1 MRTSLVAIL
10 TTGEIFITYHMT
22 DQPNYEEDLLADLQ
36 SGSED
41 ELDSKETE
49 RSLSDVPQT
58 AFNGENWQDL
68 LSASHLHNV
77 GHKLEQLDVVKVKDP
92 DELTSVRKLI
102 PQIREQLKTFSNEHE
117 TDYMELLASVND
129 DNQSEEF
136 KFLMSLSELP
146 TLIHDEISLLHRF
159 VRTQY
164 RVVFGELESLVSS
177 PVDYCRV
184 VLLVGQRLSDIRG
197 KEPELQKI
205 VSNAKVLAISMAAL
219 ESFTRLF
226 YLNDADML
234 YIQKAC
240 KLAIELN
247 DFIKEVSDFVSSKL
261 SKFAPNVNNLVGAVV
276 TSQLLISVGSLRQL
290 ALTPSCNLPSF
301 GVKDLLSQLKTR
313 SNFVRATGYMFY
325 SDLVVG
331 LPPEVMRQALR
342 ILSCKVSL
350 AARIDL
356 SGSRPDGSLG
366 SAYLQ
371 EVKQKIDKLLTPPD
385 RKAPKALP
393 VPKEQKSK
401 KRGGRRF
408 RKMKERTQMSEIRKA
423 QNRMEF
429 GKEETSVVD
438 AFGEEVGLGLSKQID
453 GVRANRNTDARLSKA
468 MVNRL
473 NQKERSNDID
483 TIVFARDDEEV
494 EKNVKS
500 KRGKNSW
507 LSGIKR
513 NRFADLD
520 LHEEGTKRQK
530 S

>member
-1 MRTSLVAIL
+1 
-10 TTGEIFITYHMT
+10 MT
-22 DQPNYEEDLLADLQ
+22 EQPNYEEDLLADLQ

-41 ELDSKETE
+41 ELDLKETE
-49 RSLSDVPQT
+49 KSVSDVPQT

-77 GHKLEQLDVVKVKDP
+77 GHKLEQLDVANVKDP
-92 DELTSVRKLI
+92 DELTSVRRLI
-102 PQIREQLKTFSNEHE
+102 PQIREQLKTYSNEHE

-129 DNQSEEF
+129 ENQSEEF

-146 TLIHDEISLLHRF
+146 TVIHDEISLLHRF

-164 RVVFGELESLVSS
+164 RVVFGELESLVPS

-184 VLLVGQRLSDIRG
+184 VLLVGQELSDIRS

-205 VSNAKVLAISMAAL
+205 VSNAKVLAISMGAL
-219 ESFTRLF
+219 ENFTRSF

-234 YIQKAC
+234 YIKKAC
-240 KLAIELN
+240 KIAIELSE
-247 DFIKEVSDFVSSKL
+247 FIKEVSDFVSSKL

-290 ALTPSCNLPSF
+290 ALTPACNLPSF
-301 GVKDLLSQLKTR
+301 GVKDLSSQLKRR
-313 SNFVRATGYMFY
+313 SNFVRATGYLFY

-331 LPPEVMRQALR
+331 LPPEVINQALR
-342 ILSCKVSL
+342 IISGKIVL

-356 SGSRPDGSLG
+356 SGSKPDGSLG

-385 RKAPKALP
+385 RAAPKALP
-393 VPKEQKSK
+393 APKEQK
-401 KRGGRRF
+401 
-408 RKMKERTQMSEIRKA
+408 
-423 QNRMEF
+423 
-429 GKEETSVVD
+429 
-438 AFGEEVGLGLSKQID
+438 
-453 GVRANRNTDARLSKA
+453 ANRNTDARLSKA

-473 NQKERSNDID
+473 NQQKEKSNDLD
-483 TIVFARDDEEV
+483 TIVFARDDEEA
-494 EKNVKS
+494 EKNDKS
-500 KRGKNSW
+500 KRERSSW
-507 LSGIKR
+507 FSGIKR

-520 LHEEGTKRQK
+520 SDEEDTKRQK